1 MELFIKNEMEKNQV
15 ILYINNNVMED
26 IFIQMLQPLPASF

>member
-1 MELFIKNEMEKNQV
+1 MLSSYKLNSKMELFIKNEMEKNQV

-26 IFIQMLQPLPASF
+26 IFI